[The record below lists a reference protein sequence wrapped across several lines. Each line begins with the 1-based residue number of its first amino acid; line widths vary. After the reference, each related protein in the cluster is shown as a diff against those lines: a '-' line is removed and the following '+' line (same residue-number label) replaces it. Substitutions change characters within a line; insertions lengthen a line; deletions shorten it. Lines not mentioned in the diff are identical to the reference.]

1 MTAVPRFRGF
11 AGTTN
16 AGTATINVA
25 VPTDSTAPVIGDEM
39 TIALIFTSASSV
51 STVPAGWTT
60 VLTATAMGTRYL
72 GVYRKVRASGD
83 SNTATFT
90 LNTTGAASAYL
101 FYGAAVFG
109 GLAGS
114 YLRTSTGNVQTTPG
128 VTTTVANSL
137 AISIQGEATA
147 ATESYDNISVA
158 SPFVKHSWYIQT
170 GSNPINSVLLATR
183 DMATPGATGDAV
195 STWLKSD
202 GTANSSGNRGSV
214 MIVWEP
220 VPDAEP
226 APVTLI
232 DGKAADGTGSIVAVK
247 MKAWDGAK
255 DVGIARVEVV
265 HGGTFVPEL
274 DRTTRVWTMGH
285 RGGSLDYQEHSAR
298 GYVQSAIAHVDV
310 LEFSLGRTSDGVFF
324 GLHDATLNRTTSGL
338 ASGYTASAHT
348 WAEISALVQDL
359 PNRGDTRFGSQ
370 PYLRLEDFIAQ
381 WSGSHTLMF
390 DPKLINT
397 AGRQAL
403 YPILQ
408 QIPRYQER
416 VLGKFFHTGTAIAD
430 EFHAIGCKAWGYA
443 YEEAVTGIRSDGQP
457 TTDPLYSATMG
468 KWDYLG
474 LDYGASEAAWAQL
487 VQMAGSKKIIGH
499 IVGTAA
505 QAKQAVDR
513 GARALQVSGVNAVS
527 TVY

>member
-1 MTAVPRFRGF
+1 MTATPAFRSVTGSTNSGGSPVPVS
-11 AGTTN
+11 
-16 AGTATINVA
+16 I
-25 VPTDSTAPVIGDEM
+25 PTGSTAPVVGDQ
-39 TIALIFTSASSV
+39 LLVLLNFTSASSV
-51 STVPAGWTT
+51 TAIPDGWTQ
-60 VLTATAMGTRYL
+60 VMPVTAIGSRYMA
-72 GVYRKVRASGD
+72 VYRSTRADGD
-83 SNTATFT
+83 SNTPTWT
-90 LNTTGAASAYL
+90 LNTAGACVYSL
-101 FYGAAVFG
+101 VYGAAVWANIVGAFSKG
-109 GLAGS
+109 ASLV
-114 YLRTSTGNVQTTPG
+114 TQTTPG
-128 VTTTVANSL
+128 VTTVKPNSL
-137 AISIQGEATA
+137 AISLQAEATSA
-147 ATESYDNISVA
+147 PEADSDITVA
-158 SPFVKHSWYIQT
+158 SPFVKDLWTLQS
-170 GSNPINSVLLATR
+170 GSSPINSTLIAHREVPTA
-183 DMATPGATGDAV
+183 GATGDAV
-195 STWLKSD
+195 STWK
-202 GTANSSGNRGSV
+202 NSTGNRGSIMV
-214 MIVWEP
+214 VWEP

-226 APVTLI
+226 TPVTLI
-232 DGKAADGTGSIVAVK
+232 DGKAADGAGGIIPVK

-265 HGGTFVPEL
+265 HGGTFVPDL

-324 GLHDATLNRTTSGL
+324 GLHDSTLNRTTSGL
-338 ASGYTASAHT
+338 TSGYTASAHT

-359 PNRGDTRFGSQ
+359 PNRGDPRFGSQ

-443 YEEAVTGIRSDGQP
+443 YEEAITGIRTDGQP
-457 TTDPLYSATMG
+457 TLDPLYSATMG

-474 LDYGASEAAWAQL
+474 LDYGASAAAWAQL
-487 VQMAGSKKIIGH
+487 VQMAGNKKIVGH

-505 QAKQAVDR
+505 QAQQAVAR

-527 TVY
+527 AIY